1 MGPYEIRKVFHMTF
15 DNFDRLILS
24 VDVSGTIFKIPIKV
38 LRQSPKLNS
47 LIMDRLILSVDVSG
61 TIFKI
66 PIKVLRQS
74 PKLNSLIMDDSFMRR
89 HIKMSARGDRILKIY
104 RSAKNFG

>member
-15 DNFDRLILS
+15 DNF
-24 VDVSGTIFKIPIKV
+24 
-38 LRQSPKLNS
+38 
-47 LIMDRLILSVDVSG
+47 DRLILSVDVSG

-104 RSAKNFG
+104 RSAKIFG